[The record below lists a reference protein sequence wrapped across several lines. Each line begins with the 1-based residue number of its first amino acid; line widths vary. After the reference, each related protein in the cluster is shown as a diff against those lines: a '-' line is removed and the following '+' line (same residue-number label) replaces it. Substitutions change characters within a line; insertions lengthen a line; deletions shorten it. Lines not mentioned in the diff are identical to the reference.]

1 MELSTLTVRVLL
13 LFFPGV
19 VCAILVD
26 TLTVHR
32 ERTPAQLLTHS
43 FVLGLG
49 SYLSLN
55 VLRSAFLWI
64 ARLTGSPRPL
74 PVTFFDA
81 LTDEKLRISWG
92 EIALGT
98 LAAVILGI
106 GVSAAI
112 NHRLVHEIANYLKVS
127 RKFGDLD
134 VWGLLFNS
142 PDLGWVTVRDLGHD
156 LTYEGWVDAFSDTS
170 ASAELLLR
178 DVRVFRS
185 SSGAQLYETSRV
197 YLARPS
203 ETLVIEP
210 AR

>member
-19 VCAILVD
+19 ICAMLVD

-32 ERTPAQLLTHS
+32 ERTSVQLLTHS

-55 VLRSAFLWI
+55 ALRGGSFWI

-81 LTDEKLRISWG
+81 LTNEKLRISWG
-92 EIALGT
+92 EIALATMVG
-98 LAAVILGI
+98 VILAI

-112 NHRLVHEIANYLKVS
+112 NHRLVHEAANYLKVS

-142 PDLGWVTVRDLGHD
+142 PDLGWVTVRDLGYD

-185 SSGAQLYETSRV
+185 SSGTQLYETSRV

-203 ETLVIEP
+203 DTLVIEP

>member
-19 VCAILVD
+19 ICAMLVD

-32 ERTPAQLLTHS
+32 ERTSAQLLTHS

-55 VLRSAFLWI
+55 VLRSGGFWI

-92 EIALGT
+92 EIALAT
-98 LAAVILGI
+98 LVAVILGI

-112 NHRLVHEIANYLKVS
+112 NHRLVHEVANSLKVS

-142 PDLGWVTVRDLGHD
+142 PDLGWVTVRDLGYD

-203 ETLVIEP
+203 DTLVIEP
-210 AR
+210 AQ

>member
-19 VCAILVD
+19 ICAMLVD

-32 ERTPAQLLTHS
+32 ERTSAQLLTHS

-55 VLRSAFLWI
+55 VLREGWFWI

-81 LTDEKLRISWG
+81 LTNEKLRISWG
-92 EIALGT
+92 EIALAT
-98 LAAVILGI
+98 VVAVILGI

-112 NHRLVHEIANYLKVS
+112 NHRLVHEGANSLRVS
-127 RKFGDLD
+127 RRFGDLD

-170 ASAELLLR
+170 ASPELLLR

-185 SSGAQLYETSRV
+185 SSGTQLYETSRV

-203 ETLVIEP
+203 DTLVIEP
-210 AR
+210 AQ